1 MVGHDP
7 YHDFQVKPFQEI
19 ILEEAEII
27 GSHASTRQEMCEV
40 LSLVEAG
47 RIRPIIGPR
56 FPLSE
61 ANEAHRVLEN
71 EEVLGRIVLVP

>member
-47 RIRPIIGPR
+47 ENQTNHWS
-56 FPLSE
+56 PLSLK
-61 ANEAHRVLEN
+61 RS
-71 EEVLGRIVLVP
+71 